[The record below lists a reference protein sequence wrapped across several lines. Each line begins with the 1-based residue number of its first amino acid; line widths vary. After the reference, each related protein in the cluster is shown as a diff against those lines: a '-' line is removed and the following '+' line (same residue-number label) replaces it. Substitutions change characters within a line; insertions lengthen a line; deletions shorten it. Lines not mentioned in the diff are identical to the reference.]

1 VAKLT
6 PLSPSSELYQLQSNF
21 TGHLRNPDLVPV
33 PEGLDPR
40 RMAIYSKLI
49 FHNISSLVSEFY
61 PVIHSMATEE
71 EWDRLIREFFITY
84 RAETPY
90 FPKLAEEFL
99 QFLLGREGANDTP
112 DYFLSLAHY
121 EWLELGLFISESELP
136 NEILDEASL
145 KNNTLRLSEL
155 ALPIAYNYPVHQ
167 IQSGW
172 KEHDQA
178 THLLLFRDSDD
189 SVRFFELQPLAYELL
204 KAMQDSSGLKI
215 VDWLR
220 DKAIEFNQSDVDA
233 FVNAGI
239 GLVQQFNQEKLFF

>member
-1 VAKLT
+1 MTKLT
-6 PLSPSSELYQLQSNF
+6 PLPTSSELFQLQSSF

-40 RMAIYSKLI
+40 RMEIYSKLI

-61 PVIHSMATEE
+61 PVIYSMTPEE

-121 EWLELGLFISESELP
+121 EWLELGLFISECELP
-136 NEILDEASL
+136 AQILDETKL
-145 KNNTLRLSEL
+145 RNDTLQLCEL
-155 ALPIAYNYPVHQ
+155 AIPVAYHYPVHQ
-167 IQSGW
+167 IQPEW
-172 KEHDQA
+172 DEQEQ
-178 THLLLFRDSDD
+178 TTYLLLFRDLDD
-189 SVRFFELQPLAYELL
+189 AVRFFELQPLAYELL
-204 KAMQDSSGLKI
+204 KTMQENNGLN
-215 VDWLR
+215 VVEWLSA
-220 DKAIEFNQSDVDA
+220 KAVELNQSDVDA
-233 FVNAGI
+233 FVNGGI
-239 GLVQQFNQEKLFF
+239 GLIQQFNQERLFF